1 MWATLTVTCLLIN
14 ALLGQSTPTSF
25 CVSGLCLPMDYN
37 KLEMPPGRNDIKI
50 ELTILDV
57 LSVNDKD
64 FSISVYAYL
73 GIRWPE
79 PRLIGKNGQKLS
91 TYSDERLGVPITV
104 DPAFLS
110 SVWVPN
116 IMIVNVKSFKP
127 LSEMKPQQALWAVS
141 ESNGQFGFYYVQG
154 CIISFYCPMRFDFFP
169 LDAHIC
175 PLQLSTNYNNEHVFF
190 SETILND
197 ASKSRNV
204 VLEYS
209 LQIKKIPDGQ
219 RMLATKTLGNYST
232 TGVEFYLERHKLKYL
247 SIYFLPSGLFVVV
260 SWVSFLIPPDQVA
273 GRMSMLITL
282 FLVLV
287 NIFGNITSTMPNTE
301 GVTAISGW
309 MIVCIFFVFGAL
321 CCYAFLLWKMK
332 PTFYLKKHERTPEDI
347 KSKHWQRVKFDDWCF
362 MIFPIVFV
370 LFNIAYWAICLN
382 TPPSEEIAIRQPFKT
397 VLTEA

>member
-1 MWATLTVTCLLIN
+1 
-14 ALLGQSTPTSF
+14 
-25 CVSGLCLPMDYN
+25 
-37 KLEMPPGRNDIKI
+37 
-50 ELTILDV
+50 
-57 LSVNDKD
+57 
-64 FSISVYAYL
+64 
-73 GIRWPE
+73 
-79 PRLIGKNGQKLS
+79 
-91 TYSDERLGVPITV
+91 
-104 DPAFLS
+104 
-110 SVWVPN
+110 
-116 IMIVNVKSFKP
+116 MIVNVKSFKP

-232 TGVEFYLERHKLKYL
+232 TGVEFYLER
-247 SIYFLPSGLFVVV
+247 
-260 SWVSFLIPPDQVA
+260 
-273 GRMSMLITL
+273 
-282 FLVLV
+282 
-287 NIFGNITSTMPNTE
+287 TMPNTE